1 MTFAIAMLCCVDAGG
16 IEAGRK
22 DDATIRKMAME
33 QDIQLQFS
41 SLGHNLLTGQNDPS
55 GDPLIKR
62 IFSNREVLAWLLVHF
77 IDEYK
82 GCTMQEVMD
91 KYLPQS
97 RLEIG
102 KIPVHPGEAPP
113 ESVPTGN
120 VEDKQLAERT
130 AMYDVVLMLPS
141 PNRPGRSIG
150 VVIDIEVQKKGD
162 PGYPIESRMVYYLC
176 RSVSRQRGV
185 TFAGSDYGSISK
197 CYSLWFCPRLAKGE
211 APSIDRFFLA
221 GERVFGEGG
230 VAADKE
236 DYDLLEGY
244 TVRFNNDP
252 AYPVNDEIRYL
263 QLLLT
268 DIAGPLERL
277 DELHEKYGL
286 SKTREAED
294 MCNYSEFLKQEAKE
308 DARKE
313 EKLKF
318 LEQLEIDHISDSQIM
333 KYLRIDEEQLKTLR
347 EMLREKRAA
356 VMAD

>member
-1 MTFAIAMLCCVDAGG
+1 
-16 IEAGRK
+16 
-22 DDATIRKMAME
+22 
-33 QDIQLQFS
+33 
-41 SLGHNLLTGQNDPS
+41 
-55 GDPLIKR
+55 
-62 IFSNREVLAWLLVHF
+62 
-77 IDEYK
+77 
-82 GCTMQEVMD
+82 
-91 KYLPQS
+91 
-97 RLEIG
+97 
-102 KIPVHPGEAPP
+102 
-113 ESVPTGN
+113 
-120 VEDKQLAERT
+120 
-130 AMYDVVLMLPS
+130 
-141 PNRPGRSIG
+141 
-150 VVIDIEVQKKGD
+150 
-162 PGYPIESRMVYYLC
+162 MVYYLC

-185 TFAGSDYGSISK
+185 TFTGSDYGSISK

-294 MCNYSEFLKQEAKE
+294 MCNYSEFLKEEQKE
-308 DARKE
+308 KDKLE
-313 EKLKF
+313 FLEKL
-318 LEQLEIDHISDSQIM
+318 EARHYNDSQIM
-333 KYLRIDEEQLKTLR
+333 DLLGVDIEKLKYLR

-356 VMAD
+356 VTAD

>member
-1 MTFAIAMLCCVDAGG
+1 MEHT
-16 IEAGRK
+16 
-22 DDATIRKMAME
+22 AME
-33 QDIQLQFS
+33 QDTNLQFS
-41 SLGHNLLTGQNDPS
+41 SLGHNLLSGRNAPD

-77 IDEYK
+77 IDEYR
-82 GCTMQEVMD
+82 GCTVREVME
-91 KYLPQS
+91 KYLPKA
-97 RLEIG
+97 RLDIG
-102 KIPVHPGEAPP
+102 RIPVHPGEAPP

-120 VEDKQLAERT
+120 VEDRQLAERT
-130 AMYDVVLMLPS
+130 TMFDVLLMLPS
-141 PNRPGRSIG
+141 PGRPGRSIG
-150 VVIDIEVQKKGD
+150 VVIDIEVQKKND
-162 PGYPIESRMVYYLC
+162 PGYPIESRMIYYLC
-176 RSVSRQRGV
+176 RSVSKQRDV
-185 TFAGSDYGSISK
+185 TFSGDGYGDIAK

-211 APSIDRFFLA
+211 SPSIDRFFIK

-236 DYDLLEGY
+236 DYDLLEGC

-252 AYPVNDEIRYL
+252 KQPVNNVIRYL

-308 DARKE
+308 EAKQQRDLE
-313 EKLKF
+313 FLEKL
-318 LEQLEIDHISDSQIM
+318 EARHYNDSQIM
-333 KYLRIDEEQLKTLR
+333 DLLGVDIEKLKSLR
-347 EMLREKRAA
+347 EMLQEKRAA
-356 VMAD
+356 VTAD